1 MCISTDQPPLRTASA
16 VVITMSLTGCPAA
29 DRARADVE
37 PSRLRDRHRSPRLLR
52 MGAAA
57 GLLALL
63 ATACKDGSPTQPL
76 PEPCVLWAIG
86 LPLTASAPAPERLH
100 PALQDAATRSVA
112 GLGTSAATQNLSA
125 ALAKLGT
132 TMSGGDAA
140 ALCSAF
146 NGVAV
151 AIAAWD
157 AAHAAGD
164 PGRPDF
170 TMIRQT
176 LALYERSLREHRG
189 L

>member
-1 MCISTDQPPLRTASA
+1 VNDPASGDCG
-16 VVITMSLTGCPAA
+16 TP
-29 DRARADVE
+29 
-37 PSRLRDRHRSPRLLR
+37 RS
-52 MGAAA
+52 A
-57 GLLALL
+57 
-63 ATACKDGSPTQPL
+63 ATA
-76 PEPCVLWAIG
+76 
-86 LPLTASAPAPERLH
+86 AS
-100 PALQDAATRSVA
+100 
-112 GLGTSAATQNLSA
+112 GATQNLSA

-151 AIAAWD
+151 VIDAWD